1 MAGKSCPHR
10 SHVYTLFYALL
21 IVGLLCTST
30 SVVVF
35 PIERFVPL
43 STGRHIKAL
52 KP

>member
-10 SHVYTLFYALL
+10 RHVYTVFYALL
-21 IVGLLCTST
+21 IVGLLSTST
-30 SVVVF
+30 FVVVF
-35 PIERFVPL
+35 PIMLFVPL

>member
-10 SHVYTLFYALL
+10 SHVYTVFYALL

-30 SVVVF
+30 FVVVF
-35 PIERFVPL
+35 PIMRFVPM

>member
-1 MAGKSCPHR
+1 MAGKSCPYR
-10 SHVYTLFYALL
+10 SRVYTVFYSLL

-30 SVVVF
+30 FVVVF
-35 PIERFVPL
+35 PIMRFVPL